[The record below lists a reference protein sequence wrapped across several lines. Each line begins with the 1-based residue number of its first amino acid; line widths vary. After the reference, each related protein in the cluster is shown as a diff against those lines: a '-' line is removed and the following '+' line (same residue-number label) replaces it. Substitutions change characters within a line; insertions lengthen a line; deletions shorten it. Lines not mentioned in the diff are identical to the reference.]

1 MRAARFHA
9 AKDIRID
16 DIPEPSED
24 LTPHQVLVEPRWTG
38 ICGTDLHEYMAGP
51 IVTPATKHAL
61 TGAEL
66 PQVLGHEFSADVV
79 GIGSAVTN
87 VAVGDR
93 VSIMP
98 LAYCRECYFC
108 VRGLNHLCTRMGC
121 VGLSWPWGGF
131 AARAIVDDYQ
141 AWRLPDG
148 LSYEQGAMIEPAAVA
163 AYGVSRGGV
172 VPGDK
177 VLVSGSGPIGALTVL
192 AAYGAGASEVFLAE
206 PNDKRRTWAE
216 GVLGLTAGLDP
227 KTTDV
232 GAWIED
238 RTDGLGVDVAIECS
252 GSEPGLQASIASV
265 RTRGTVAQVGLHVHP
280 AAVDGMRLSEKEIT
294 LVGTWAYDVHAWP
307 RYMEQVASG
316 VFPVEKV
323 ITSKIPLDEVVTSGF
338 AVLTDPAAD
347 QIKILVAS
355 H

>member
-1 MRAARFHA
+1 MRAARFYA

-24 LTPHQVLVEPRWTG
+24 LAPHQVLVEPQWTG
-38 ICGTDLHEYMAGP
+38 ICGTDLHEFIAGP
-51 IVTPATKHAL
+51 IVTPSKPHPL

-141 AWRLPDG
+141 AWRLPDNV
-148 LSYEQGAMIEPAAVA
+148 SYEQGAMIEPAAVA

-172 VPGDK
+172 VPGDR
-177 VLVSGSGPIGALTVL
+177 VLVSGSGPIGALSVL
-192 AAYGAGASEVFLAE
+192 AAYGAGASEVYLAE
-206 PNDKRRTWAE
+206 PNEKRATWAE
-216 GVLGLTAGLDP
+216 GTLGAAAVLDP
-227 KTTDV
+227 TSTDV
-232 GAWIED
+232 PEWIKD
-238 RTDGLGVDVAIECS
+238 RTGGLGVDVAIECS
-252 GSEPGLQASIASV
+252 GSEPGLQAALYSV
-265 RTRGTVAQVGLHVHP
+265 RTRGTVAQVGLHTKP
-280 AAVDGMRLSEKEIT
+280 AAIDGMRLSEREIT

-316 VFPVEKV
+316 AFPVEKV
-323 ITSKIPLDEVVTSGF
+323 ITAKIGLDEVVTGGF
-338 AVLTDPAAD
+338 EVLTDPNAD

-355 H
+355 S